1 MNAATDMI
9 IKGVRQTEKGARI
22 QKHQQYMLDV
32 VPGANKGQIKQA
44 VEALFQVKVLR
55 VNTQMS
61 QGKWKRLTG
70 RWGRRAE
77 WKKAIVTLADGQK
90 LELK

>member
-1 MNAATDMI
+1 MSDTI
-9 IKGVRQTEKGARI
+9 IKGLRQTEKGARI
-22 QKHQQYMLDV
+22 QQHQQYMLDV
-32 VPGANKGQIKQA
+32 VPEANKGQIKQA

-55 VNTQMS
+55 VNTQVG

-77 WKKAIVTLADGQK
+77 WKKAIVTLAEGQK